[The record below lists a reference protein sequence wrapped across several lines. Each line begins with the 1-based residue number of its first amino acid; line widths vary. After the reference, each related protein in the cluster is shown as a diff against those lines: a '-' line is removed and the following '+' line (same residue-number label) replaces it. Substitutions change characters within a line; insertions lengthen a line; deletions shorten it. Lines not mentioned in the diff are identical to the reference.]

1 MKIQRNLLAMMAL
14 LTTFSGCSWLR
25 ADHAPAVVAGENSL
39 PLSDTLKQLLQQEM
53 RAVQQGMQQLV
64 PAISSGAWS
73 DVAFIG
79 RKIQGSYILKQQ
91 LSAEQKHALHQAL
104 PDEFI
109 RLDHSFHQ
117 SAGMLAHA
125 AEMHNADVVS
135 FYYYKLTDAC
145 VQCHSR
151 YAGYRFPGLAVPQQD
166 KHDH

>member
-1 MKIQRNLLAMMAL
+1 MKIQRNLLAMVAL
-14 LTTFSGCSWLR
+14 LMTISGCAWFQ
-25 ADHAPAVVAGENSL
+25 ADHAPADVAGENSL
-39 PLSDTLKQLLQQEM
+39 VLSDSLKLLLQQEM

-64 PAISSGAWS
+64 PAISSGSWS
-73 DVAFIG
+73 EVAFIG

-91 LSAEQKHALHQAL
+91 LSEEQKQALHQAL

-125 AEMHNADVVS
+125 AEMHNADVVN
-135 FYYYKLTDAC
+135 FYFYKLTDAC

-151 YAGYRFPGLAVPQQD
+151 YAGHRFPGFAIPQ
-166 KHDH
+166 